1 MIARADAV
9 AGQTQDVSHIECG
22 EPQEIALHR
31 DPVPVSASHL
41 HDSVV
46 SGTPEQSGDGNVRH
60 VRGRARCVGCVDGVA
75 RITDDPCVI
84 EDGLR
89 VGAVRGEEL
98 SRYREVAGSQD
109 LFESGARP
117 HSAHSTGRLVTFGLM
132 SLIHDEVPSS
142 RRSVGVRTS

>member
-1 MIARADAV
+1 MAILFLSRQAICTIASYPARRSRAATATFDMCAV
-9 AGQTQDVSHIECG
+9 A
-22 EPQEIALHR
+22 P
-31 DPVPVSASHL
+31 
-41 HDSVV
+41 
-46 SGTPEQSGDGNVRH
+46 
-60 VRGRARCVGCVDGVA
+60 RCVGCVDGVA